1 MHLLTSTREI
11 VQSVEGEIETD
22 YIDSNFLDDSDDIL
36 NRDNEVGGD
45 VPDVPVWNYLD
56 EWEYREIVIY
66 LLLRLLFTYM

>member
-11 VQSVEGEIETD
+11 VQSAEGEIETD

-45 VPDVPVWNYLD
+45 VPDVPVSNYLD
-56 EWEYREIVIY
+56 E
-66 LLLRLLFTYM
+66 